1 MANQPFLWPNARF
14 FTRHWFELRGLVNL
28 HIGGQPHRHETHILP
43 AIFMLFFHRTPYMK
57 IQPAGNES
65 LLETNENKLND
76 ATWQLSQSTMTMS
89 LNRDVFAGPMV

>member
-1 MANQPFLWPNARF
+1 
-14 FTRHWFELRGLVNL
+14 
-28 HIGGQPHRHETHILP
+28 
-43 AIFMLFFHRTPYMK
+43 MK

-89 LNRDVFAGPMV
+89 LNRDVFAGPMVWIISKGI